1 MHRVTPH
8 VRAATFASPSWASA
22 KATAPRWSSSNCSRS
37 RPTLATAGQPDDK
50 VVTHSVRAL
59 AEYDGTD
66 YLGFQVQR
74 DAPTVQGTLEQ
85 ALQRLTGEPTRIR
98 YAGRTDAGVHASGQV
113 IAAEARWRHSLED
126 LERAWNA
133 VLPQDVAVRELKQV
147 DDSTFHPRYSA
158 LSRLYRYTVWTAPW
172 RSPLHQR
179 YAHHEPR
186 PLDVVAMNRAASIL
200 TGSHDFASFGQ
211 PTQGEVT
218 VRRVDSAEWRQDG
231 PLLTFEIEA
240 NAFLRR
246 MVRTIVATLLEVGVG
261 RRSVADVSAV
271 LAARERSK
279 AAPPAPACGL
289 CLVAVTY

>member
-1 MHRVTPH
+1 
-8 VRAATFASPSWASA
+8 
-22 KATAPRWSSSNCSRS
+22 
-37 RPTLATAGQPDDK
+37 
-50 VVTHSVRAL
+50 
-59 AEYDGTD
+59 
-66 YLGFQVQR
+66 
-74 DAPTVQGTLEQ
+74 
-85 ALQRLTGEPTRIR
+85 
-98 YAGRTDAGVHASGQV
+98 
-113 IAAEARWRHSLED
+113 
-126 LERAWNA
+126 
-133 VLPQDVAVRELKQV
+133 
-147 DDSTFHPRYSA
+147 
-158 LSRLYRYTVWTAPW
+158 
-172 RSPLHQR
+172 
-179 YAHHEPR
+179 
-186 PLDVVAMNRAASIL
+186 MNRAASIL

>member
-1 MHRVTPH
+1 M
-8 VRAATFASPSWASA
+8 
-22 KATAPRWSSSNCSRS
+22 
-37 RPTLATAGQPDDK
+37 
-50 VVTHSVRAL
+50 RAL
-59 AEYDGTD
+59 AEYDGAG

-74 DAPTVQGTLEQ
+74 DAPTVQGVLEQ
-85 ALQRLTGEPTRIR
+85 ALQRLTGQATRIR

-113 IAAEARWRHSLED
+113 IAAQVRWRHSLND

-133 VLPQDVAVRELKQV
+133 VLPADVAIRDLKLT
-147 DDSTFHPRYSA
+147 DDPSFHPRYSA
-158 LSRLYRYTVWTAPW
+158 QSRVYRYTVWTEPQ
-172 RSPLHQR
+172 RSPLHRR

-186 PLDVVAMNRAASIL
+186 PLDVAAMNQAASIL
-200 TGSHDFASFGQ
+200 VGSHDFASFGQ

-218 VRRVDSAEWRQDG
+218 VRRVDSAVWWQDG

-246 MVRTIVATLLEVGVG
+246 MVRTIVATLLEVGNG
-261 RRSVADVSAV
+261 RRSVADVSAI

-289 CLVAVTY
+289 CLVAVKY